1 MKKFAKVMAVAL
13 VAVMALAVL
22 VACAPNSNP
31 EAAQTSLKDKGYATT
46 GSCVAARGTL
56 EKAACDTVGITVGVK
71 PGELVAYVTGT
82 KAAEDGTSLETVQ
95 IYYFDSSAL
104 AKQAWDSTLIK
115 GLRDKAEESDTFTVK
130 LSGSMIYYGTS
141 AAIKAAA

>member
-1 MKKFAKVMAVAL
+1 MKKFAKIAAVVL

-31 EAAQTSLKDKGYATT
+31 EKAIASLKDKGYATT
-46 GSCVAARGTL
+46 GSSVADRGTL

-71 PGELVAYVTGT
+71 TGELTAFVTGT
-82 KAAEDGTSLETVQ
+82 KASEDGTSLEIVQ
-95 IYYFDSSAL
+95 IYYFDSSDI
-104 AKQAWDSTLIK
+104 AKQAWESTIIK
-115 GLRDKAEESDTFTVK
+115 GLRDKAAESDGYTVK

-141 AAIKAAA
+141 AAIKAAK